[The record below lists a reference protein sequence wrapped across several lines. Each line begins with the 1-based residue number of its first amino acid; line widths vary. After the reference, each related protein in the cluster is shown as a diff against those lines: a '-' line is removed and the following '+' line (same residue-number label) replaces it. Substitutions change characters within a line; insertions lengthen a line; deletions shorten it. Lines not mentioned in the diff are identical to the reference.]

1 MAVLSSNPVLPTSLQ
16 SWNKIIKKQE
26 LEGCHE
32 KAILSFIHMQELGH
46 FADNFTYPILLKAA
60 ANLSLDKL
68 GLALHGQI
76 IKNVFCNHSFVQT
89 ALVNL
94 YSSFGCSK
102 DAYRVFQQITTKD
115 IVVWNSMLDAYAA
128 AGQMEDATS
137 IFGSMPCKDLFSYN
151 TMVSGYA
158 RSGNMILAE
167 NIFNII
173 PSRDTISWNAMI
185 LACCN
190 AGEMERAR
198 KFFNQMPSRNI
209 ITWNTMLAGYLGRN
223 CFDSAIA
230 LFEEMK
236 EKEYNPDY
244 LTITNVL
251 SACASLGLLEK
262 GEEVHIFAL
271 EKGLTSSAHVTTA
284 LIEMYAKCGRI
295 LSSLQVF
302 YKSQV
307 MDIYG
312 WNAMISGLA
321 LHGQAS
327 AAFKLF
333 DDMKGKGLRPDDI
346 TFIGLLSA
354 CSHSG
359 LVHKGLELFSSMEKK
374 CAVNPKL
381 EHYGCIVDLLGRAG
395 FLCHAF
401 QLIESMPFEPGKS
414 IVGALLGACVI
425 YRDTEI
431 GEKVVKLLLK
441 RNGSLT
447 DGEYMMVA
455 NLYASCK
462 NLEEA
467 NRWMNMMN
475 ASGITKTAG
484 CSIIQVNGEMYRFVA
499 GDKSNLINS
508 NAI

>member
-102 DAYRVFQQITTKD
+102 DAYRVFQQIATKD
-115 IVVWNSMLDAYAA
+115 IIVWNSMLDAYAA
-128 AGQMEDATS
+128 AGQMEDAT
-137 IFGSMPCKDLFSYN
+137 
-151 TMVSGYA
+151 T
-158 RSGNMILAE
+158 
-167 NIFNII
+167 
-173 PSRDTISWNAMI
+173 
-185 LACCN
+185 
-190 AGEMERAR
+190 R